1 MSTKAKSVFAGMSLS
16 EQTTLAPKGLDQR
29 LFAPTPQPA
38 PPPEPEPAAVA
49 PVPDPR
55 TPEESSNLPTKES
68 RKVDTYKARNIGT
81 KKSKNIGPIQ
91 PSPAAAMEAPYDFNL
106 RPGRQANFLFTEE
119 ELDGLD
125 DLKRDAKRTFDV
137 RTTKQDLVRYAVV
150 ELLND
155 FAANGDGSRIIQWLK
170 ERQRR
175 GK

>member
-1 MSTKAKSVFAGMSLS
+1 
-16 EQTTLAPKGLDQR
+16 
-29 LFAPTPQPA
+29 
-38 PPPEPEPAAVA
+38 
-49 PVPDPR
+49 
-55 TPEESSNLPTKES
+55 
-68 RKVDTYKARNIGT
+68 
-81 KKSKNIGPIQ
+81 
-91 PSPAAAMEAPYDFNL
+91 MEAPYDFNL